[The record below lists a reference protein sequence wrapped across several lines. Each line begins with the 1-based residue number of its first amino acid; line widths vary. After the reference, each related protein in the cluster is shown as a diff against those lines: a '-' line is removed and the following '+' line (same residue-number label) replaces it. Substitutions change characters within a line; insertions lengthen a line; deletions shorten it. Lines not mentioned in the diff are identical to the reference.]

1 MEAAGANPAEVN
13 MGLTEILLIILGIF
27 AFVGSFLIPENL
39 AGKTSSDIKI
49 PEEMIKELIAQEVK
63 QAAFQIE
70 EKTDETISAAAEK
83 TERYMERLSNEKIM
97 AIQEY
102 SDTVLSQINKNHE
115 EAVFLYDML
124 NNKHT
129 QVKNAAAEIN
139 TKVQDVRVNME
150 QSIQEQPVEL
160 HTGTGDTTKEAD
172 EETQILADA
181 VDFVESTSEVKEEKK
196 VTKRPAAKKKAA
208 TKKTAVHKDNE
219 DKKAPEIEIQFD
231 PDSDMGSNKSKIL
244 ELHKEGKSN
253 MAIAK
258 SLGLGIG
265 EVKLIIDLFESGK

>member
-1 MEAAGANPAEVN
+1 MEAAGEYPAEIN
-13 MGLTEILLIILGIF
+13 MGLTEILLIILGVL
-27 AFVGSFLIPENL
+27 AFVGSFVIPEGLTKDN
-39 AGKTSSDIKI
+39 AKEMEI
-49 PEEMIKELIAQEVK
+49 PEEKIKELVEQEVK

-129 QVKNAAAEIN
+129 QVKNTAAEIN
-139 TKVQDVRVNME
+139 TKIQDVKADIE
-150 QSIQEQPVEL
+150 QTIQEQVAELPKESIVENIAAESM
-160 HTGTGDTTKEAD
+160 TVND
-172 EETQILADA
+172 EN
-181 VDFVESTSEVKEEKK
+181 VEKTITAESAKEEK
-196 VTKRPAAKKKAA
+196 TKRVATKRKAPAKK
-208 TKKTAVHKDNE
+208 TIVKKNNMEKT
-219 DKKAPEIEIQFD
+219 PEIEIQFE
-231 PDSDMGSNKSKIL
+231 PDSDIGSNKSKIL
-244 ELHKEGKSN
+244 KLHEEGKSN

-265 EVKLIIDLFESGK
+265 EVKLIIDLFENGE

>member
-1 MEAAGANPAEVN
+1 MEAAGEYPAEIN
-13 MGLTEILLIILGIF
+13 MGLTEILLIVLGVL
-27 AFVGSFLIPENL
+27 AFVGSFVIPESL
-39 AGKTSSDIKI
+39 TKDKAKEMEI
-49 PEEMIKELIAQEVK
+49 PEEKIKELVEQEVK

-124 NNKHT
+124 NNKHI
-129 QVKNAAAEIN
+129 QVKNTAAEIN
-139 TKVQDVRVNME
+139 TKVQDVKADIE
-150 QSIQEQPVEL
+150 QTIQEQMLELPQENNVENIDV
-160 HTGTGDTTKEAD
+160 GN
-172 EETQILADA
+172 
-181 VDFVESTSEVKEEKK
+181 VEVNFDKTVKKDIKAEDVKEEK
-196 VTKRPAAKKKAA
+196 TKRVATKRKAPVKKTIAKKKSNSE
-208 TKKTAVHKDNE
+208 KT
-219 DKKAPEIEIQFD
+219 PEIEIQFE
-231 PDSDMGSNKSKIL
+231 PDSDIGSNKSKIL
-244 ELHKEGKSN
+244 KLHEEGKSN

-265 EVKLIIDLFESGK
+265 EVKLIIDLFESGE

>member
-1 MEAAGANPAEVN
+1 MEAAGEYPAEIN
-13 MGLTEILLIILGIF
+13 MGLTEILVIVLGVL
-27 AFVGSFLIPENL
+27 AFVGSFVIPESL
-39 AGKTSSDIKI
+39 TKDKAKEMEI
-49 PEEMIKELIAQEVK
+49 PEEKIKELVEQEVK

-124 NNKHT
+124 NNKHI
-129 QVKNAAAEIN
+129 QVKNTAAEIN
-139 TKVQDVRVNME
+139 TKVQDVKADIE
-150 QSIQEQPVEL
+150 QRIQEQMLELPQENNVENIDV
-160 HTGTGDTTKEAD
+160 GN
-172 EETQILADA
+172 
-181 VDFVESTSEVKEEKK
+181 VEVNFDKTVKKDIKAEDVKEEK
-196 VTKRPAAKKKAA
+196 TKRVATKRKAPVKKTIAKKKSNSE
-208 TKKTAVHKDNE
+208 KT
-219 DKKAPEIEIQFD
+219 PEIEIQFE
-231 PDSDMGSNKSKIL
+231 PDSDIGSNKSKIL
-244 ELHKEGKSN
+244 KLHEEGKSN

-265 EVKLIIDLFESGK
+265 EVKLIIDLFESGE

>member
-1 MEAAGANPAEVN
+1 MEAAGANPAEIN
-13 MGLTEILLIILGIF
+13 MGLTEILLIVLGIF
-27 AFVGSFLIPENL
+27 AFVGSFLIPESL
-39 AGKTSSDIKI
+39 AEKNSKDIKI
-49 PEEMIKELIAQEVK
+49 PEEKIKELIAQEVK
-63 QAAFQIE
+63 QAAYQIE

-124 NNKHT
+124 NNKHA
-129 QVKNAAAEIN
+129 QIKNTAAEIN
-139 TKVQDVRVNME
+139 TQVQDVKANME
-150 QSIQEQPVEL
+150 QGLQEQPMNIAVEEVMSL
-160 HTGTGDTTKEAD
+160 
-172 EETQILADA
+172 EEEKDDVAVMTDA
-181 VDFVESTSEVKEEKK
+181 SNLVEHVSEVKEEKK
-196 VTKRPAAKKKAA
+196 PNKRPATKKKAA
-208 TKKTAVHKDNE
+208 TKKNTVSKENTEEKNA
-219 DKKAPEIEIQFD
+219 EIEIQFD

-265 EVKLIIDLFESGK
+265 EVKLIIDLFESGQ

>member
-1 MEAAGANPAEVN
+1 MEAAGEYPAEIN
-13 MGLTEILLIILGIF
+13 MGLTEILLILLGIL
-27 AFVGSFLIPENL
+27 AFVGSFLIPENF
-39 AGKTSSDIKI
+39 AGKNSKEVKI
-49 PEEMIKELIAQEVK
+49 PEEKIKELIEREVK

-129 QVKNAAAEIN
+129 QVKNTAAEIN
-139 TKVQDVRVNME
+139 TKVQDIE
-150 QSIQEQPVEL
+150 HTIQEQLSEIPMENSSV
-160 HTGTGDTTKEAD
+160 TEAKKD
-172 EETQILADA
+172 ISEINTDA
-181 VDFVESTSEVKEEKK
+181 VLVEEEIVLKEEK
-196 VTKRPAAKKKAA
+196 VIPKRPAPKKKSPAKKSPIKKDAA
-208 TKKTAVHKDNE
+208 DDKTT
-219 DKKAPEIEIQFD
+219 EIEIQFEPNYD
-231 PDSDMGSNKSKIL
+231 IGSDKGKIL

-253 MAIAK
+253 MAIAQ

-265 EVKLIIDLFESGK
+265 EVKLIIDLFKSGK